1 MCGKQ
6 YVVNCF
12 ARGFGVTLILY
23 TDDEG
28 LEKSINV
35 AFTSLNI
42 VNHFIEISNGRCDF
56 LYDDMVELN
65 QEMQKISDRIE
76 CIAPYCNPTAQ
87 LEYLYSR

>member
-12 ARGFGVTLILY
+12 TRSFGVDLILY

-56 LYDDMVELN
+56 LYDDMVELSR
-65 QEMQKISDRIE
+65 EMQKISSRIE
-76 CIAPYCNPTAQ
+76 CKLNYVILQP
-87 LEYLYSR
+87 

>member
-6 YVVNCF
+6 YAVNCF
-12 ARGFGVTLILY
+12 TRSFGVDLILY
-23 TDDEG
+23 ADDEG

-56 LYDDMVELN
+56 LYDDMVELSL
-65 QEMQKISDRIE
+65 EMQKISSRID
-76 CIAPYCNPTAQ
+76 CKHNCVILQ
-87 LEYLYSR
+87 S

>member
-12 ARGFGVTLILY
+12 TRSFGVSLILY

-42 VNHFIEISNGRCDF
+42 VNHFIKISNGRCDF
-56 LYDDMVELN
+56 LYDDMVALS
-65 QEMQKISDRIE
+65 QEMQKISGRIE
-76 CIAPYCNPTAQ
+76 CKHNCAILQ
-87 LEYLYSR
+87 S

>member
-12 ARGFGVTLILY
+12 TRSFGVVLIMY

-42 VNHFIEISNGRCDF
+42 VNHFVEISNGRCDF
-56 LYDDMVELN
+56 LYDDIVELR
-65 QEMQKISDRIE
+65 QEMQKIADRIE
-76 CIAPYCNPTAQ
+76 CKHNCAILQ
-87 LEYLYSR
+87 S

>member
-12 ARGFGVTLILY
+12 TRSFGIGLILY

-65 QEMQKISDRIE
+65 REIQKISSRIE
-76 CIAPYCNPTAQ
+76 CKHNCVILQ
-87 LEYLYSR
+87 S